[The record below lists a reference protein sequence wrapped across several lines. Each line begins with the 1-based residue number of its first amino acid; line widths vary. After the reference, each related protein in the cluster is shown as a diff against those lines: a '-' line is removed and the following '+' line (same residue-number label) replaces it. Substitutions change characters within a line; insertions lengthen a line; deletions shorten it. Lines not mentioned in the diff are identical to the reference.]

1 MMRLQQVPYRLGDA
15 GVVVETSE
23 HTIAELVRAAAD
35 HHDKEAW
42 DELVVRFHPLV
53 MSVTARYRL
62 SEQDAADV
70 SQTLW
75 LRLVQ
80 HLAALREPAA
90 LPGWIVTTTRNE
102 CLRVLRIRQRT
113 GTFDPLLEP
122 PRGRGPAG
130 SEPVEQQIDEDLMRD
145 ERHDALLAAFAEL
158 SSRHRELLTLLLTDP
173 PVSYADISA
182 RLGIPVGAIGPTRA
196 RALQKLRRSPAL
208 AALLNAESIG

>member
-1 MMRLQQVPYRLGDA
+1 MTRLLQIPYRLGDA
-15 GVVVETSE
+15 GAVVETPE
-23 HTIAELVRAAAD
+23 HTLAELVHAAAQR
-35 HHDKEAW
+35 DKDAW
-42 DELVVRFHPLV
+42 DEIVVRFHPLV

-62 SEQDAADV
+62 REQDAADV

-80 HLAALREPAA
+80 HLSTLREPAA

-122 PRGRGPAG
+122 PRSRGPAE
-130 SEPVEQQIDEDLMRD
+130 EPSQVDEDLMRD
-145 ERHDALLAAFAEL
+145 ERHDALLGAFAEL
-158 SSRHRELLTLLLTDP
+158 SGRHRELLELLLADP
-173 PVSYADISA
+173 PVSYAEISE
-182 RLGIPVGAIGPTRA
+182 RLDIPVGAIGPTRA

-208 AALLNAESIG
+208 AALLSAESLG

>member
-1 MMRLQQVPYRLGDA
+1 MMRLQQIPYRLGDA
-15 GVVVETSE
+15 VAVVETPE
-23 HTIAELVRAAAD
+23 HTIAELVHAATE
-35 HHDKEAW
+35 HDKDAW
-42 DELVVRFHPLV
+42 DELVGRFHPLV

-80 HLAALREPAA
+80 HLSALREPAA

-122 PRGRGPAG
+122 PRTRGPAE
-130 SEPVEQQIDEDLMRD
+130 EPSQIDEDLMRD
-145 ERHDALLAAFAEL
+145 ERHDALLTAFAEL
-158 SSRHRELLTLLLTDP
+158 SGRHRELLTLLLADP
-173 PVSYADISA
+173 PVSYADISE

-196 RALQKLRRSPAL
+196 RALQKLRRSSAL